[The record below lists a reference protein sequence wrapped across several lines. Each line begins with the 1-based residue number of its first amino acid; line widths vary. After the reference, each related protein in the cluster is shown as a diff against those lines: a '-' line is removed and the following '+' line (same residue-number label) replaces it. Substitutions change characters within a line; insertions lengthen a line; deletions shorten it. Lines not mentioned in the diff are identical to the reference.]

1 MQKFFFTLSLML
13 ALSVVYSNAQTR
25 LYVDPNF
32 LSIAGDHKIIAVVP
46 FRTTISLR
54 PKQLAALKEGQLAE
68 MNEDESINIQNA
80 MFAWFLTRRQQ
91 GRMWVDVQDV
101 STTNAI
107 LARNGITYDNMAKY
121 SPQEIAKILEV
132 DAIVKG
138 TFDTD
143 KPMSDG
149 ASLALGVLVGFW
161 GATNKA
167 TINMFIYNAAD
178 GRAIVNYNKTV
189 AGSVGSTTDQLI
201 NIVMRKA
208 SRRIPYT
215 KPKV

>member
-1 MQKFFFTLSLML
+1 ML

-101 STTNAI
+101 SITNAI

-121 SPQEIAKILEV
+121 SPQEIARILEV

-178 GRAIVNYNKTV
+178 GRAIVNYNKAV

-201 NIVMRKA
+201 NKVMRKA